1 MAVISMA
8 PGAVESDQQPIPL
21 EQRQAL
27 VDRIAA
33 SNELRRS
40 ARLRAFLLFVW
51 QRSAADPAIV
61 IHEQEIGSAVFGRP
75 EFYDTAVDNIVR
87 VNATELRK
95 RLERYFADEGACEE
109 LLLEI
114 QRGSYVPAFRR
125 RVPNPPA
132 ASGAPAAPEPA
143 VTEPVSLEVPGEP
156 AELSAPKPVAPA
168 MSTGRVRLWQAA
180 CVLLVLCCAGLFW
193 WARSL
198 RAQLDPWKAD
208 PALEAF
214 WS

>member
-1 MAVISMA
+1 MAVIHMGT
-8 PGAVESDQQPIPL
+8 GAVQSDQQPIPL

-27 VDRIAA
+27 VDRIAG

-51 QRSAADPAIV
+51 QRSASDPTIV

-75 EFYDTAVDNIVR
+75 ESYDTAVDNIVR

-125 RVPNPPA
+125 RVPEPPA
-132 ASGAPAAPEPA
+132 AEATPVAAEPA
-143 VTEPVSLEVPGEP
+143 VAEP
-156 AELSAPKPVAPA
+156 AETAAPRTAP
-168 MSTGRVRLWQAA
+168 RR
-180 CVLLVLCCAGLFW
+180 
-193 WARSL
+193 
-198 RAQLDPWKAD
+198 
-208 PALEAF
+208 
-214 WS
+214 